1 MNTLKQSLAVAV
13 ISLCTAS
20 LTAQNFI
27 ELPSTAQ
34 PSFELSNFSLVPF
47 MQPNARVQ
55 MFYGS
60 SEVGLTPFVANEI
73 AFRFDGPIP
82 QVGAPG
88 PFTIQ
93 QLILRIGTT
102 SVATPGS
109 DFAANLT
116 SPLTEVFN
124 GPWTYWPDNGSAA
137 PHPWGGPNN
146 GLLFPFTNVAP
157 IAMNPGEWLVVD
169 LTMIG
174 NNIQSFGFA
183 HAILDG
189 AATTGGVSNGTAV
202 SFGSGCA
209 TSAGQ
214 PAAAAAVVGTM
225 APGGTH
231 FLTGTN
237 LGANAL
243 VLGMYGLDNSNYV
256 GVPLPFTLPG
266 SSCDLLT
273 SIEATLLTF
282 ADAAG
287 SVSGTELAL
296 SLPANPALSGVQVY
310 EQLASLVPTAN
321 VVGLVFSDAVGV
333 TLGSFGTLGRQTY
346 SVAHDT
352 DAAATY
358 ANSLGAFGYAMRL
371 GTL

>member
-1 MNTLKQSLAVAV
+1 MKTLKQSIAVTL

-20 LTAQNFI
+20 LIAQSPI

-34 PSFELSNFSLVPF
+34 PAFELSDFSVVPF

-55 MFYGS
+55 MFYGA

-88 PFTIQ
+88 PFSIQ

-102 SVATPGS
+102 SVPNPGA

-116 SPLTEVFN
+116 SPLVEVFN

-146 GLLFPFTNVAP
+146 GLLFTFVNAAP

-189 AATTGGVSNGTAV
+189 ADTTGGISNGTTV

-209 TSAGQ
+209 SGVGQ
-214 PAAAAAVVGTM
+214 PAAAAAVVGAV
-225 APGGTH
+225 APGGAH
-231 FLTGTN
+231 FLIGAN
-237 LGANAL
+237 LGANAPVIGL
-243 VLGMYGLDNSNYV
+243 YGLDNTNYF
-256 GVPLPFTLPG
+256 GAALPFTLPG
-266 SSCDLLT
+266 SSCDLLV
-273 SIEATLLTF
+273 SIDAASVTT
-282 ADAAG
+282 ADA
-287 SVSGTELAL
+287 SGAVTGTDLAL
-296 SLPANPALSGVQVY
+296 AVPANPALSGFVVY
-310 EQLASLVPTAN
+310 EQLAALVPNAN
-321 VVGLVFSDAVGV
+321 LVGLVLSDAVEV
-333 TLGSFGTLGRQTY
+333 TMGSFGALGRQTY

-352 DAAATY
+352 DAGATY
-358 ANSLGAFGYAMRL
+358 ANMLSAFGYAMRL
-371 GTL
+371 GTQ